1 MGLYK
6 DPSQVC
12 PFLEFIS
19 PVCREKEL
27 EGMKTDLSEVDHS
40 SSFMPAKPSVRSP
53 KLCDSR

>member
-12 PFLEFIS
+12 PLLEFIS
-19 PVCREKEL
+19 PVCREKGL

-40 SSFMPAKPSVRSP
+40 CFLYACKTFS
-53 KLCDSR
+53 